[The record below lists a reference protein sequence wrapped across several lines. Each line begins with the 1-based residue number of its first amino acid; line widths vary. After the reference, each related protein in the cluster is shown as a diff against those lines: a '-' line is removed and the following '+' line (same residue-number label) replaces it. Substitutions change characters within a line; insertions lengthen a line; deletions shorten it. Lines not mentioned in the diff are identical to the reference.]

1 MTIMAK
7 DRPPPKPAIGLER
20 VYGRTLRPVSR
31 AFLVDGLWPRG
42 LRRSELASATWLSE
56 VAPSPDLRKWFAHRV
71 DRWPEFQ
78 RRYRHELR
86 SRPES
91 WRPLLA
97 ALREAPITLLYA
109 ARDTEHNNAVVLR
122 DFLLRQLRRASVRTV
137 DARRDESRSGS
148 ARRLRAGAGRGVGEG
163 SNR

>member
-1 MTIMAK
+1 MPK
-7 DRPPPKPAIGLER
+7 DRPLPKPAIALER
-20 VYGRTLRPVSR
+20 VYGRAPRTVSR

-42 LRRSELASATWLSE
+42 LRRSAVAAAWLSE
-56 VAPSPDLRKWFAHRV
+56 VAPSPQLRKWFAHRV

-78 RRYRHELR
+78 RRYRLELR

-91 WRPLLA
+91 WSPLLA

-122 DFLLRQLRRASVRTV
+122 DFLLRQVRRAPARTV
-137 DARRDESRSGS
+137 VARRAVSRSDSAPAPRAGS
-148 ARRLRAGAGRGVGEG
+148 ARRSGEG
-163 SNR
+163 SSR

>member
-1 MTIMAK
+1 MAN
-7 DRPPPKPAIGLER
+7 DRPLPKPAISLER
-20 VYGRTLRPVSR
+20 VYDRTPRMASR

-42 LRRSELASATWLSE
+42 LRRSEVAAATWLSE
-56 VAPSPDLRKWFAHRV
+56 VAPSPQLRKWFAHRV

-78 RRYRHELR
+78 RRYRLELR

-97 ALREAPITLLYA
+97 ALRDSPITLLYA

-122 DFLLRQLRRASVRTV
+122 DFLLRQLRRAPARTV
-137 DARRDESRSGS
+137 DARRAESRSGS
-148 ARRLRAGAGRGVGEG
+148 ARRPRAGSGRGADERSG
-163 SNR
+163 R

>member
-1 MTIMAK
+1 MKT
-7 DRPPPKPAIGLER
+7 DRPLPKPVITLER
-20 VYGRTLRPVSR
+20 VYARTPKPVSR

-42 LRRSELASATWLSE
+42 LRRSEVAASTWLSD
-56 VAPSPDLRKWFAHRV
+56 VAPSPGLRKWFAHRV

-78 RRYRHELR
+78 RRYRLELR

-91 WRPLLA
+91 WKPLLA

-122 DFLLRQLRRASVRTV
+122 DFLVRQLRRAPARTV
-137 DARRDESRSGS
+137 DARRAGLRSGAAPAPR
-148 ARRLRAGAGRGVGEG
+148 ARSVRRAGERSV
-163 SNR
+163 R